1 MPGGD
6 NSNGRIT
13 MAVLAQKLDA
23 LIDTVK
29 QGTIE
34 TREWRQRTEDRMRI
48 IERLQDRLDEQV
60 QGTCKDITE
69 LRSHSNRW
77 DMLVGA
83 ASALGATIAGLLGG
97 RQ

>member
-1 MPGGD
+1 
-6 NSNGRIT
+6 

-77 DMLVGA
+77 DMLVSA
-83 ASALGATIAGLLGG
+83 FSALGATIAGLLGG